1 MKSAGYLYVLIHPS
15 NPNLYKVGV
24 TIREVNKRLAEHNRK
39 SDEYTG
45 QIVLKTG
52 LKWEIKTYISV
63 PDVYWAELAFWGA
76 TPLSSL
82 PFLGG
87 IEIHEME
94 WGWVQSGLEAA
105 KSAGL
110 RPKPT
115 IPDYVYAYTAWMKKH
130 LYGRGITLDGFVRS
144 RAGKSNFNCISGHSW
159 RISPLLVANGQGCPE
174 CGIGEKSQKEMLEL
188 VKPAFTC
195 LLTHDDFPGFV
206 KVMSV
211 DDLHEVNING
221 GWNIHR
227 YRYVDN
233 EPILAENLLLDL
245 LGVQKPYDGGK
256 IKIDIQD
263 AEEAF
268 RQLIY
273 SLRAAIALREQINTM
288 T

>member
-1 MKSAGYLYVLIHPS
+1 MKSEGYLYVLIHSS
-15 NPNLYKVGV
+15 NPNLYKIGI
-24 TIREVNKRLAEHNRK
+24 TIRDVNKRLAEHNRK
-39 SDEYTG
+39 SEEYTS
-45 QIVLKTG
+45 QIVVKTG

-76 TPLSSL
+76 TPLAHV

-87 IEIHEME
+87 IEVHEME
-94 WGWVQSGLEAA
+94 WEWVQSGLEAA

-110 RPKPT
+110 RPKPD
-115 IPDYVYAYTAWMKKH
+115 IPDHVYAYTAWMKKH
-130 LYGRGITLDGFVRS
+130 LYGRGISLDGFVRS
-144 RAGKSNFNCISGHSW
+144 RTGKSNFNCINGHSW
-159 RISPLLVANGQGCPE
+159 RITPQLVANGKGCPE
-174 CGIGEKSQKEMLEL
+174 CGMGEKSQNEMFEL

-206 KVMSV
+206 KIMNV
-211 DDLHEVNING
+211 DNLHEANISG
-221 GWNIHR
+221 GWTIHR
-227 YRYVDN
+227 YRNVDN

-263 AEEAF
+263 AERAF

-273 SLRAAIALREQINTM
+273 RLREASVVRALARLHI
-288 T
+288 